1 MIYIISPM
9 VSLGWWHWLKLQA
22 FWQALSDCFREGL
35 VGGASSCVKQSGVP
49 QIANSIGKMMIK
61 HQILELYLFQRTQL
75 SHPHL
80 CDEGRRKPPS
90 IIGIRNWPTHVEMPV
105 PCWKKTQLR
114 TFTVLDPRIRSS
126 SHICG
131 WKRVKTMFPADS
143 YALSSFQGPC
153 NRPMASTWETSS
165 CRALSF
171 KDPRSCRWV
180 VRNWVDF
187 NLQFLA
193 IQ

>member
-1 MIYIISPM
+1 M

-126 SHICG
+126 SQICG
-131 WKRVKTMFPADS
+131 WKGVKTRFPADS
-143 YALSSFQGPC
+143 PKPWVRSRVLATARSHLHGRRRPAERFLSKTLAPADGWSETGWILTSSFWPS
-153 NRPMASTWETSS
+153 N
-165 CRALSF
+165 
-171 KDPRSCRWV
+171 
-180 VRNWVDF
+180 
-187 NLQFLA
+187 NLGLA
-193 IQ
+193 